1 MTNHPKRWTKND
13 PKWVKMGP
21 KWVKMTHFGT
31 QYNYQTYVIIRKY
44 DQKRDPKWVKCDMA
58 QNRGRRVKMAKGI
71 GDPGV
76 WCACA
81 QCANACAYVP
91 ACLLPRRDY
100 EGISCRMHCSQCICI
115 CFGYDSKYWVW
126 TPSRARVRT
135 CFVRVSIHARALFS
149 CARVKFVIMLRN
161 IKLLP
166 EIMCLLLCIACSRKW
181 P

>member
-115 CFGYDSKYWVW
+115 CFGYDSKYWATHAW
-126 TPSRARVRT
+126 SRARADVFRAGVDP
-135 CFVRVSIHARALFS
+135 CARIIFVRACEIRDHVAKHRTSAGNHVSI
-149 CARVKFVIMLRN
+149 IMHRL
-161 IKLLP
+161 
-166 EIMCLLLCIACSRKW
+166 
-181 P
+181 